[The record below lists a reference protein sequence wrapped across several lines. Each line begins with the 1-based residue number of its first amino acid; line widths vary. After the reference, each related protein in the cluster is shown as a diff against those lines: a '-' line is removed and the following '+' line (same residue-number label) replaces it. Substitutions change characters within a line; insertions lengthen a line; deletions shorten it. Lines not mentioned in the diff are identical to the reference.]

1 MTYDPQILK
10 SQQEFID
17 SLAPREVKAVDKL
30 GLPIEY
36 AGEEPQE
43 SETPAE
49 RAALWYVVFV
59 IVAVAFFAA
68 IAFSRG

>member
-1 MTYDPQILK
+1 MNYDPQILK
-10 SQQEFID
+10 SQQDFVNSI
-17 SLAPREVKAVDKL
+17 APSKVKAVDKY
-30 GLPIEY
+30 GLPIDF

>member
-1 MTYDPQILK
+1 VSYDPQIIK
-10 SQQEFID
+10 SQREFV
-17 SLAPREVKAVDKL
+17 RAVDKH
-30 GLPIEY
+30 GLPIDF

>member
-1 MTYDPQILK
+1 VSYDPQILK
-10 SQQEFID
+10 SQQDFV
-17 SLAPREVKAVDKL
+17 RAVDKH
-30 GLPIEY
+30 GMPIDF

-43 SETPAE
+43 AETPAE

>member
-1 MTYDPQILK
+1 MTYDPHILK
-10 SQQEFID
+10 SQREFED
-17 SLAPREVKAVDKL
+17 SLTTVHAVDKH
-30 GLPIEY
+30 GMPIDF

-43 SETPAE
+43 AETPAE

-68 IAFSRG
+68 IAFSIGHT

>member
-1 MTYDPQILK
+1 MNYDPQILK
-10 SQQEFID
+10 SQQDFV
-17 SLAPREVKAVDKL
+17 RAVDKH
-30 GLPIEY
+30 GMPIDF

-43 SETPAE
+43 AETPAE

-68 IAFSRG
+68 IAFSRGQT